1 MWQGA
6 SRAALGRIYVV
17 GPADIYEETWMERRS
32 FIKNTGLAG
41 ILAAGSAPAFAQAPA
56 QPEVKWRLASSFP
69 KSLDTI
75 YGGAETISKRVA
87 AVTNGKFQIQLF
99 AAGELVPAFGVVDA
113 VQNATVEC
121 CHTAPY
127 YFFGKDPT
135 FAFGCAVPFGMSARQ
150 QNAWMYHG
158 GGLQLMREFFKG
170 YNIINFPAGNTGA
183 QMGGFF
189 RKELKTVADM
199 EGLKMRIGG
208 FAGTV
213 LQKLGL
219 VPQQIPGGDIYP
231 ALEKGTIDAA
241 EWVGPYDDEKLG
253 LYKVAKFYYYPGWW
267 EGGPELDLFV
277 NIAAWEKLPKDYQA
291 ILEAACYEAN
301 VDMVAKYDAVN
312 PPALRRLVAGGV
324 QLRPFPRE
332 IMQASYKAATEVYDG
347 FAETNPKF
355 KKIYEPWKAFR
366 GEEILWFR
374 VAEQNFDQFM
384 ATVSQQSPAPAKKG

>member
-1 MWQGA
+1 
-6 SRAALGRIYVV
+6 
-17 GPADIYEETWMERRS
+17 MERRS
-32 FIKNTGLAG
+32 FVKHAGLAG
-41 ILAAGSAPAFAQAPA
+41 ILAAGSAPVFAQGS
-56 QPEVKWRLASSFP
+56 PEVKWRLASSFP

-75 YGGAETISKRVA
+75 FGGGLTISERVA
-87 AVTNGKFQIQLF
+87 AVTNNKFQIQVF
-99 AAGELVPAFGVVDA
+99 AGGEIVPPFGVVDA

-135 FAFGCAVPFGMSARQ
+135 FAFACAIPFGMNARM

-158 GGLQLMREFFKG
+158 GGLQLMREFLKD

-189 RKELKTVADM
+189 RKELKGVADM
-199 EGLKMRIGG
+199 KGLKMRIGG
-208 FAGTV
+208 SAGVV
-213 LQKLGL
+213 LQQLGL

-253 LYKVAKFYYYPGWW
+253 LYKVAKYYYYPGWW

-277 NIAAWEKLPKDYQA
+277 NIAAYEKLPKDYKA
-291 ILEAACYEAN
+291 ALEGACYEAN

-312 PPALRRLVAGGV
+312 PAALRRLVSQGV

-332 IMQASYKAATEVYDG
+332 IMQASYKAAVEVYDG
-347 FAETNPKF
+347 FATTNAKF
-355 KKIYEPWKAFR
+355 KKIYEPWKKFR
-366 GEEILWFR
+366 DDDILWFR
-374 VAEQNFDQFM
+374 VAEQNFDSFM
-384 ATVSQQSPAPAKKG
+384 ATASQQAAPKK

>member
-1 MWQGA
+1 
-6 SRAALGRIYVV
+6 
-17 GPADIYEETWMERRS
+17 MEGKPMQRRS
-32 FIKNTGLAG
+32 FLKKAG
-41 ILAAGSAPAFAQAPA
+41 VGLAAGAVAAPAIAQGA
-56 QPEVKWRLASSFP
+56 QPEVKWRLAASWP
-69 KSLDTI
+69 KSLDTLF
-75 YGGAETISKRVA
+75 GACELISKRVA
-87 AVTNGKFQIQLF
+87 AATGGKFQIQVF
-99 AAGELVPAFGVVDA
+99 AAGEIVPAFGVVDA
-113 VQNATVEC
+113 VQNGTVEC
-121 CHTAPY
+121 AHTAPY

-135 FAFGCAVPFGMSARQ
+135 FALGCAIPFGMNDRM

-158 GGLQLMREFFKG
+158 GGLQLMREFLKG

-199 EGLKMRIGG
+199 KGLKMRIGG

-253 LYKVAKFYYYPGWW
+253 LYKIAKYYYYPGWW

-277 NIAAWEKLPKDYQA
+277 NTGAWEKLPKEYQA
-291 ILEAACYEAN
+291 ILEAACHEAN
-301 VDMVAKYDAVN
+301 VDMVAKYDALN
-312 PPALRRLVAGGV
+312 PGALRRLVANGV

-332 IMQASYKAATEVYDG
+332 LMQASYEAAVG
-347 FAETNPKF
+347 
-355 KKIYEPWKAFR
+355 
-366 GEEILWFR
+366 
-374 VAEQNFDQFM
+374 
-384 ATVSQQSPAPAKKG
+384 